1 MACRIE
7 AETIF
12 LLFCGAELVA
22 GDNVCVAPQIE
33 QKLAEVGIDFPQE
46 LQNGI
51 GVSIL

>member
-12 LLFCGAELVA
+12 LLFCVAEVVA
-22 GDNVCVAPQIE
+22 CVDVCAAPQIE
-33 QKLAEVGIDFPQE
+33 QNLAEVGIDFPQE

-51 GVSIL
+51 GISIL